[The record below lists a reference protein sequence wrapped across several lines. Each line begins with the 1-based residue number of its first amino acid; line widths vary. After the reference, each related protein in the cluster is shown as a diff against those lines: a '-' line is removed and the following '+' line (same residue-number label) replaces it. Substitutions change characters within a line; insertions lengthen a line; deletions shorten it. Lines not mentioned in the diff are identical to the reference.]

1 MSHCKGCNTAVVSEE
16 DFYIQQLLVSLRD
29 QITLLEEKL
38 KEAQEEHRRLIDII
52 CEQGN
57 AVQIFATEF
66 QEFDYRRR

>member
-1 MSHCKGCNTAVVSEE
+1 MSHCKGCNLESVSEE
-16 DFYIQQLLVSLRD
+16 DIQQLLVSLRD